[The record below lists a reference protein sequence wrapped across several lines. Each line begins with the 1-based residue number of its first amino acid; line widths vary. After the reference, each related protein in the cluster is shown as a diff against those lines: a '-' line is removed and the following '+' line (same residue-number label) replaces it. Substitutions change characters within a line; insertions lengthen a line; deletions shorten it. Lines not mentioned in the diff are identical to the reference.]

1 VLKDAFA
8 ELIGK
13 EDTPLPLHVAD
24 AAKWVAYP
32 MVIAKNLLIWQSYFL
47 VVLEQALSTPQQG
60 SAMNI
65 SCPYCAPCHRGCT
78 QSIVEN
84 ILIDLKE
91 QGLIYHNRKARKYIA
106 VPGLWQGSS

>member
-1 VLKDAFA
+1 LKDAFA
-8 ELIGK
+8 ELIRKGNI
-13 EDTPLPLHVAD
+13 PLPVHVAD
-24 AAKWVAYP
+24 AAIWVAYP
-32 MVIAKNLLIWQSYFL
+32 MEIAKNLLTWQSYFL

-65 SCPYCAPCHRGCT
+65 SCPCCAPCRRGCT

-91 QGLIYHNRKARKYIA
+91 QSLI
-106 VPGLWQGSS
+106 